1 MSQVSVA
8 HSCDR
13 NGDMLDDK
21 DIVEDE
27 EVCDDIEVDDA
38 ESIHE
43 VSLLLLQLISF

>member
-1 MSQVSVA
+1 
-8 HSCDR
+8 
-13 NGDMLDDK
+13 MLDDK